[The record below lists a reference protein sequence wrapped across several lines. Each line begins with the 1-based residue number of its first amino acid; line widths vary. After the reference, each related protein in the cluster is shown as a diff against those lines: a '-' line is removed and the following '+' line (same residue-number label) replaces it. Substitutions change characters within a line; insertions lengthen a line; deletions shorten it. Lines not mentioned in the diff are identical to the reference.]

1 MLGTVLTGKGGGGL
15 GGTYNYDELKNIPI
29 INQDLS
35 AGEIEAVN
43 PIEVGETIN
52 KLYLNLDVEPDFSKI
67 DWSDLDDEYTDEAT
81 GAKEEYVVIL
91 DGGEGEVLAVNRII
105 FNSSTA
111 YAILGRFED
120 NKYDGMVYLQG
131 MTDEIA
137 DAIDMDWEYMGKK
150 NGWLIT
156 DSEQAAVATVSY
168 LEQQDIW
175 SGWISK
181 DGQWQKNAYKGEAGN
196 YYRNIGEDTIR
207 PINPIEVGETI
218 NKLYFNTSV
227 TPDFTKVDWS
237 EAVVEDDGQALV
249 VAQSNSDSEYPIAI
263 YKMPAGTEVESDIV
277 TVVEADVWGL
287 VAAGTL
293 VYGNPEYFR
302 IVELLG
308 NTELRDGFDANG
320 WIKNGYYE
328 LDSSGV
334 AYNTISQQ
342 DIWGAWISKDGK
354 WTESS
359 AFKSG
364 GIYYYDGTDYTL
376 LDGNYYTKEEVG
388 GIIDGINERL
398 TAVETSQPD
407 MTNYYTS
414 SQVEE
419 LVQAEAVEREVQD
432 NVLKNDIAT
441 ETTDRIEADTALDER
456 ISALE
461 TSGGVDLSNYYTKAE
476 TDTAISSAIASTI
489 TTALNT
495 EV

>member
-43 PIEVGETIN
+43 PIEAGDNLT
-52 KLYLNLDVEPDFSKI
+52 KLYFNLDVEPDFSKI

-156 DSEQAAVATVSY
+156 DSEQAVVATVSY

-237 EAVVEDDGQALV
+237 EAESDGDAQALV
-249 VAQSNSDSEYPIAI
+249 VAQSNSEYSITI
-263 YKMPAGTEVESDIV
+263 YKIPAGTEVESGVVGEVDIW
-277 TVVEADVWGL
+277 ALL
-287 VAAGTL
+287 VAGTL
-293 VYGNPEYFR
+293 VYGSPEYFR
-302 IVELLG
+302 IIELLG
-308 NTELRDGFDANG
+308 NTELRDRYDANG

-328 LDSSGV
+328 LYGSG
-334 AYNTISQQ
+334 ATYNTISQQ

-354 WTESS
+354 WTEQPS
-359 AFKSG
+359 AFKTG

-407 MTNYYTS
+407 MTGYYTT
-414 SQVEE
+414 SQVDE
-419 LVQAEAVEREVQD
+419 LIQNEAVVRAAKDNELDSAITAEATGRS
-432 NVLKNDIAT
+432 
-441 ETTDRIEADTALDER
+441 EADSALDER

-476 TDTAISSAIASTI
+476 TDAEISSAIASAI

>member
-29 INQDLS
+29 INKDLND
-35 AGEIEAVN
+35 GEIKAVN
-43 PIEVGETIN
+43 PIEVGDNLT
-52 KLYLNLDVEPDFSKI
+52 KLYLNLDVEPDLSKL
-67 DWSDLDDEYTDEAT
+67 DWSDLDDEYTYEDT
-81 GAKEEYVVIL
+81 GAKEEAVIL
-91 DGGEGEVLAVNRII
+91 LESEEGVDLAVCRAI

-111 YAILGRFED
+111 YFILGNFEY
-120 NKYDGMVYLQG
+120 NKYDGIVYLQG

-137 DAIDMDWEYMGKK
+137 DAIGIDWEDMGKK

-156 DSEQAAVATVSY
+156 DSEQALVSTVRY
-168 LEQQDIW
+168 LKQQDIW
-175 SGWISK
+175 GAWISK
-181 DGQWQKNAYKGEAGN
+181 DGQWQKSTYKGEAGN
-196 YYRNIGEDTIR
+196 YYRNIGKDTIE

-237 EAVVEDDGQALV
+237 EAVGDGSEQYLA
-249 VAQSNSDSEYPIAI
+249 VARTKSEYSIAI
-263 YKMPAGTEVESDIV
+263 YKTPAGAEVKSG
-277 TVVEADVWGL
+277 VVAEADVWGL
-287 VAAGTL
+287 IVAGTL

-302 IVELLG
+302 LFELL
-308 NTELRDGFDANG
+308 NDTEIKDKYDANG
-320 WIKNGYYE
+320 WLKNGYYE
-328 LDSSGV
+328 LGGSG
-334 AYNTISQQ
+334 ATYNTISQQ

-407 MTNYYTS
+407 MTNYYTT
-414 SQVEE
+414 SQVDE
-419 LVQAEAVEREVQD
+419 LLQAEAVEREVKD

-476 TDTAISSAIASTI
+476 TDTAISSAIASAI